1 MAVIEGNVEMRN
13 LAAEVER
20 WRQAVSTG
28 NMDMFGAMYAT
39 DAVLFVPLSPD
50 PVRGRQAI
58 RDYEANLRVAFPDA
72 KLQLHHPLVKDE
84 TVAVEWE
91 YSGKNSGPILTP
103 FREFPPTN
111 RNMHIHG
118 ASFLHF
124 HNGVITQE
132 RRYYDARTL
141 YQQLGMQ

>member
-1 MAVIEGNVEMRN
+1 MPVEEKIEMRN

-28 NMDMFGAMYAT
+28 NMDAFGAMYAT

-58 RDYEANLRVAFPDA
+58 REYESNLRAAFPNA
-72 KLQLHHPLVKDE
+72 KLQLHHPIVQGE

-91 YSGKNSGPILTP
+91 YGGKNTGDIVTP
-103 FREFPPTN
+103 FRIIPATGQE
-111 RNMHIHG
+111 MHIHG

-141 YQQLGMQ
+141 YQQLGLQ

>member
-1 MAVIEGNVEMRN
+1 MSTVEEKIELRN
-13 LAAEVER
+13 LAAEVEK
-20 WRQAVSTG
+20 WKQAVSSG
-28 NMDMFGAMYAT
+28 NMNAFGAMYAT
-39 DAVLFVPLSPD
+39 DAVLFVPLSEEPI
-50 PVRGRQAI
+50 RGRQAI

-72 KLQLHHPLVKDE
+72 KLQLHHPLVQGE

-91 YSGKNSGPILTP
+91 YSGRNTGEIRTP
-103 FREFPPTN
+103 FRIFESTG
-111 RNMHIHG
+111 RDLHIHG

-141 YQQLGMQ
+141 YRQLGLQ

>member
-1 MAVIEGNVEMRN
+1 MAVIEDKIEMRN
-13 LAAEVER
+13 LAAEVEK

-28 NMDMFGAMYAT
+28 NMDVFGAMYAT
-39 DAVLFVPLSPD
+39 DAVLFVPMSPD

-72 KLQLHHPLVKDE
+72 KLQLHHPLVEGE

-91 YSGKNSGPILTP
+91 YSGRNTGPIRTP
-103 FREFPPTN
+103 IREIPPTG
-111 RNMHIHG
+111 RPMHIHG

-141 YQQLGMQ
+141 YQQLGLQ